1 MSSMNS
7 IRAACL
13 AAALAIPA
21 KAANG
26 MLPKLADPALQAC
39 LDRML
44 PAHGL
49 RQQLS
54 IRVYDQT
61 GSIEESHASMLWKRG
76 PEGRSR
82 LLVRL
87 TAPPMRDGI
96 ALLAIERED
105 EDPDLF
111 LYMPELKQTRRV
123 SGQTFAG
130 SMLGTD
136 FSYEDFT
143 EIHGL
148 VTSSDIKRR
157 EDGVLDGRKVYIVEI
172 VPQLEGTAYSR
183 IVNYIDQAEC
193 LPLRTDFE
201 ARSGGLQKELVV
213 DTASIRKLG
222 DRSVPYRVVME
233 DKRHGTHTEL
243 KLDEV
248 QVDPDI
254 ADSMFSPASLA
265 R

>member
-1 MSSMNS
+1 MRPIELSQFLRCVVAS
-7 IRAACL
+7 
-13 AAALAIPA
+13 AALVSLAST
-21 KAANG
+21 AA
-26 MLPKLADPALQAC
+26 PKLEDPALQAC

-49 RQQLS
+49 EQRLS
-54 IRVYDQT
+54 IHVFDQT
-61 GSIEESHASMLWKRG
+61 GSIEESRASMLWKRG
-76 PEGRSR
+76 TDGHSR

-96 ALLAIERED
+96 ALLAIERAD

-148 VTSSDIKRR
+148 VAASDIKRR
-157 EDGVLDGRKVYIVEI
+157 ADGVLEGRKVYVVEI
-172 VPQLEGTAYSR
+172 VPQLEGSAYSR
-183 IVNYIDQAEC
+183 IVNYIDQADC
-193 LPLRTDFE
+193 LPLRTEFE
-201 ARSGGLQKELVV
+201 ARAGGIQKELHV
-213 DTASIRKLG
+213 DLASIRTLAGRKL
-222 DRSVPYRVVME
+222 PYRVVME

-243 KLDEV
+243 ELDEV
-248 QVDPDI
+248 RIDPEI
-254 ADSMFSPASLA
+254 ADSEFSPASLA